1 MPRGV
6 SELEKIAIEKAKEAV
21 TLDRQGSKDAA
32 IARYKEAIQILSRLI
47 NLTPSPVLHEVYKER
62 MRQYIERLNELNNE
76 ATVRPVVRQA
86 ATSASKEELQIEP
99 AESNV
104 KWSDVIGL
112 EDAKRIIREAIV
124 YPWLRADLFPLGWPT
139 GILLFG
145 PPGCG
150 KTLLIAAAATEVNAI
165 LYTLDA
171 ATVMSKWLGESEK
184 NIATLFSKARKD
196 LSKSRPVVIFIDEA
210 DSLTAQRYLEVGG
223 EARARNQLLK
233 EMDGLA
239 NKNRKEYLYVI
250 AATNKPWLLDEAFI
264 RRFQKRIYVGPPDAA
279 TRLQILRHYTS
290 SLRLSEDVDLEATAN
305 MTEFYSPADLY
316 NICLDAHISTIREM
330 FEKGL
335 DEPRKISMSDFISAI
350 EKRKPSISK
359 ELVERLMD
367 WGRRYEAI

>member
-1 MPRGV
+1 L

-21 TLDRQGSKDAA
+21 YLDRQGSREAA

-47 NLTPSPVLHEVYKER
+47 SLTQSPVLHEVYRER
-62 MRQYIERLNELNNE
+62 MRQYLERLNELSDG
-76 ATVRPVVRQA
+76 TPVRTVVRQS
-86 ATSASKEELQIEP
+86 TNREELQIEP
-99 AESNV
+99 FKSNI

-124 YPWLRADLFPLGWPT
+124 YPCLRPDLFPLGWPT

-150 KTLLIAAAATEVNAI
+150 KTLLVAAAANEVNAT

-171 ATVMSKWLGESEK
+171 ATVLSKWLGESEK
-184 NIATLFSKARKD
+184 NIATLFSKARNEA
-196 LSKSRPVVIFIDEA
+196 STGNPVVIFIDEA

-239 NKNRKEYLYVI
+239 NKNKKEYLYVI

-264 RRFQKRIYVGPPDAA
+264 RRFQKRIYVGPPDTE
-279 TRLQILRHYTS
+279 TRLQILKHYTA
-290 SLRLSEDVDLEATAN
+290 SLKLSEDVDLEALAN
-305 MTEFYSPADLY
+305 MTANYSPADLY

-330 FEKGL
+330 FENRL
-335 DEPRKISMSDFISAI
+335 EEPRKISMSDFITAI
-350 EKRKPSISK
+350 EKRKPSISG
-359 ELVERLMD
+359 ELITRLRE
-367 WGRRYEAI
+367 WERRYEAV

>member
-1 MPRGV
+1 V
-6 SELEKIAIEKAKEAV
+6 SELERIAIEKAKEAV
-21 TLDRQGSKDAA
+21 HLDRQGSREAA

-47 NLTPSPVLHEVYKER
+47 DLTQSPVLHEVYKDR
-62 MRQYIERLNELNNE
+62 MRQYLERLNELNSE
-76 ATVRPVVRQA
+76 AAAKPVVRQSVS
-86 ATSASKEELQIEP
+86 SASKDELQIEP
-99 AESNV
+99 VESSV
-104 KWSDVIGL
+104 RWSDVIGL
-112 EDAKRIIREAIV
+112 EDAKRIIRESIV

-150 KTLLIAAAATEVNAI
+150 KTLLIAAASNEVNAL

-196 LSKSRPVVIFIDEA
+196 ISKGRPVVIFIDEA

-239 NKNRKEYLYVI
+239 NKNKKEYLYVI

-264 RRFQKRIYVGPPDAA
+264 RRFHKRVYVGPPNAE
-279 TRLQILRHYTS
+279 TRLQILKHYTA
-290 SLRLSEDVDLEATAN
+290 SLRVSDDVDFEELAS
-305 MTEFYSPADLY
+305 MTEYYSPADLY

-335 DEPRKISMSDFISAI
+335 DEPRKISMSDFVYAI
-350 EKRKPSISK
+350 EKRRPSISK
-359 ELVERLMD
+359 DLIERLMD
-367 WGRRYEAI
+367 WAKRYEAV

>member
-1 MPRGV
+1 M
-6 SELEKIAIEKAKEAV
+6 SELERIAIEKAKEAV
-21 TLDRQGSKDAA
+21 SLDRQGSREAA

-47 NLTPSPVLHEVYKER
+47 GLTTSPVLHEVYKER
-62 MRQYIERLNELNNE
+62 MRQYLERLNALNDE
-76 ATVRPVVRQA
+76 SPAKTIVRA
-86 ATSASKEELQIEP
+86 GASKEEPHIEP
-99 AESNV
+99 AESGV
-104 KWSDVIGL
+104 RWSDVIGL

-124 YPWLRADLFPLGWPT
+124 YPWLRPDLFPLGWPT

-150 KTLLIAAAATEVNAI
+150 KTLLAAAAANEVGAT

-184 NIATLFSKARKD
+184 NIATLFSKARDD
-196 LSKSRPVVIFIDEA
+196 LKKGKPVIVFIDEA

-239 NKNRKEYLYVI
+239 SKNKREYLYVI

-264 RRFQKRIYVGPPDAA
+264 RRFQKRIYVGPPDRE
-279 TRLQILRHYTS
+279 TRLLILKHYTS
-290 SLRLSEDVDLEATAN
+290 SLKLAEDVDLEALADKTSN
-305 MTEFYSPADLY
+305 YSPADLY

-330 FEKGL
+330 FENGH
-335 DEPRKISMSDFISAI
+335 DEPRKIAMSDFTAAI
-350 EKRKPSISK
+350 ERRKPSISDEIVK
-359 ELVERLMD
+359 KLVEWARKH
-367 WGRRYEAI
+367 EAL